1 MGLRVCQWVRYTYS
15 QQTST
20 VLGCSP
26 LGHNFCLLAKAFLQ
40 ILDCPLGLLRVQK
53 CLSLKACTYPCF
65 DHSSEV
71 FRARLSEELGKA
83 GASGLPTVHSLSSL
97 PPPSWKPSKPLC
109 ILRPMC
115 LEISSVFQKGTTHS
129 LKQYYWSLLWEAL
142 NWTCP

>member
-40 ILDCPLGLLRVQK
+40 ILDWPLGLLRVQK
-53 CLSLKACTYPCF
+53 CLNLKACTYPCF

-83 GASGLPTVHSLSSL
+83 SASGLPTVHSLSSPL
-97 PPPSWKPSKPLC
+97 PSWKPSKPLC

-129 LKQYYWSLLWEAL
+129 LKQYCWSPLWEAL
-142 NWTCP
+142 NRTCP